1 MTEIRRQRRK
11 TLTDKMVAA
20 LPRKSKRY
28 VLADPELR
36 GMYVRVPPQGPA
48 VYAAVARS
56 PGPLGKQVWATLGSA
71 DVLTVEAAR
80 EAARSA
86 IKRIREGR
94 PAFEPPPVQPDTVA
108 DVAAG
113 WLERHVKKNKL
124 RTGYERQRVL
134 ERHVLPHFGG
144 RPFAAI
150 RRSDVAA
157 LLDRVEDKHGPWV
170 ADSVLAVLRALA
182 TWFATRNDDYVPPF
196 ARGMR
201 RVATEARNR
210 SRVLNDDELRAVWR
224 AAEAAGSFGAFLRLL
239 LLTGQRREKVATLKW
254 SDLDGDTWTIA
265 TAPREKGNPGVLKLP
280 PLAVEIVA
288 AQPRLASNP
297 FVFPGRADGPLG
309 AFAERHAAL
318 RAACGVDGWTL
329 HDLRRTARS
338 LLTRAGVISE
348 HAERV
353 LGHVLAGVEGTY
365 NRHEYRNEKAIALAK
380 LATLIERI
388 VAGTADNVVALHEAT
403 VS

>member
-1 MTEIRRQRRK
+1 MTEPSRRQRRK
-11 TLTDKMVAA
+11 TLTDKQVAD
-20 LPRKSKRY
+20 LPRKRERY
-28 VLADPELR
+28 IMADPEQR
-36 GMYVRVPPQGPA
+36 GHYVRVPPQGPA

-56 PGPLGKQVWATLGSA
+56 PLGKQVWATLGTA

-134 ERHVLPHFGG
+134 DRYVLPYVGG
-144 RPFAAI
+144 RPFAAM

-157 LLDRVEDKHGPWV
+157 LLDAVEDKHGPWV
-170 ADSVLAVLRALA
+170 ADSVLSVLRALA
-182 TWFATRNDDYVPPF
+182 SWFATRNDDYVPPF

-201 RVATEARNR
+201 RVATAARHR
-210 SRVLNDDELRAVWR
+210 SRVLDDNELRVVWR

-239 LLTGQRREKVATLKW
+239 LLTSQRREKVATMKF
-254 SDLDGDTWTIA
+254 SDIAGDVWTIPKA
-265 TAPREKGNPGVLKLP
+265 AREKGNAGALKLP
-280 PLAVEIVA
+280 PLAMQIIA
-288 AQPRLASNP
+288 AQPRLAGNP
-297 FVFPGRADGPLG
+297 FIFPGRADGPLG

-338 LLTRAGVISE
+338 LLSRAGVLSE
-348 HAERV
+348 HAERL
-353 LGHVLAGVEGTY
+353 LGHALRGVEGVY
-365 NRHEYRNEKAIALAK
+365 DRHAYTAEKTIALAK
-380 LATLIERI
+380 LAALVERI
-388 VAGTADNVVALHEAT
+388 VSGPSDNVVPLHEVAA
-403 VS
+403 S